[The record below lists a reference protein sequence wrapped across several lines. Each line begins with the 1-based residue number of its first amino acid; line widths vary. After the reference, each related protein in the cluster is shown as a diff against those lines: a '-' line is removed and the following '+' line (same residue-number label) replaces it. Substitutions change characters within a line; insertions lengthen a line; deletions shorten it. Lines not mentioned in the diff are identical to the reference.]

1 MSITGEIR
9 SGSESSLMVGSNR
22 AFHGKLPYRLWASS
36 YPRSS
41 PGTAIQG
48 EPEKQNSTVTPSK
61 SLACFTSLK
70 ALQWKC
76 GFVQAGLRLLKAGG
90 FFFSFPFSIHM
101 FLPLPNRRGIE
112 KLEPDSEVQ
121 GESTRGKR
129 HMLQQ
134 GRWELEIREK
144 AAVQGEPGQTLEQGK
159 L

>member
-1 MSITGEIR
+1 
-9 SGSESSLMVGSNR
+9 
-22 AFHGKLPYRLWASS
+22 
-36 YPRSS
+36 
-41 PGTAIQG
+41 
-48 EPEKQNSTVTPSK
+48 
-61 SLACFTSLK
+61 
-70 ALQWKC
+70 
-76 GFVQAGLRLLKAGG
+76 
-90 FFFSFPFSIHM
+90 M